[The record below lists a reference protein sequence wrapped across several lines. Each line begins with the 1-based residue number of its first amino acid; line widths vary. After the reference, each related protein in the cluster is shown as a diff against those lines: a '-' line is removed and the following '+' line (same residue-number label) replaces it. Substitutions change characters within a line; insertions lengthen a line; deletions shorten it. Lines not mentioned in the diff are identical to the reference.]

1 MANKT
6 DAIEIYILAKDGNRP
21 FLLDDVFE
29 AEATLKM
36 DVQTE
41 AIAFPS
47 SISGRD
53 AIADTLVRQFNKE
66 YENIYTIC
74 IGEPPYIEGGN
85 FNCHW
90 MVVMTEK
97 KSESL
102 RIGCGLYD
110 WNFSSANNRVQSLT
124 ITIKIMETE
133 TSEMRTE
140 VLTWTSKLP
149 YPWCDLSTVAQDPPN
164 NFAVNSVVQYL
175 HENDDRS
182 L

>member
-1 MANKT
+1 
-6 DAIEIYILAKDGNRP
+6 
-21 FLLDDVFE
+21 
-29 AEATLKM
+29 
-36 DVQTE
+36 
-41 AIAFPS
+41 
-47 SISGRD
+47 
-53 AIADTLVRQFNKE
+53 
-66 YENIYTIC
+66 
-74 IGEPPYIEGGN
+74 
-85 FNCHW
+85 
-90 MVVMTEK
+90 MTEK